1 MQAEYILQYIPK
13 PYAAETFVAAVKT
26 QRLLLL
32 IVLILAHLGGEL
44 GTAQTPRRAKPARR
58 AAKLADPPKWDRAV
72 LETFFTD
79 ARAKLGP
86 GPVPGAVTDGAIAK
100 ESPATT
106 ANSDKPAAP
115 SGAAGWGAVISAT
128 TLEDEIKA
136 QVQPL
141 AAAVQTPTG
150 FKGGGY
156 KVARE
161 DLTLL
166 AVLFGVIAEYD
177 GTVRWQKES
186 ASLRDLF
193 GRAGFNCKVG
203 TDNSFNEAKVRSQD
217 LTELIRGGS
226 VETRPA
232 ESESTW
238 PQVANRPPL
247 MKRMEMSLRDRIGPW
262 TAGSAEFKK
271 NRDAIIHEAELL
283 LVLCRV
289 IKAEGYEYADDSSY
303 REYVDTLETQCA
315 EIIAAAKNGELAPA
329 QSAASQM
336 NKTCDAC
343 HGDFRS

>member
-1 MQAEYILQYIPK
+1 MTRRNA
-13 PYAAETFVAAVKT
+13 
-26 QRLLLL
+26 
-32 IVLILAHLGGEL
+32 LILSVAILCSSGGDD
-44 GTAQTPRRAKPARR
+44 GWAQAPSRAKPRR
-58 AAKLADPPKWDRAV
+58 TTKLADPPKWDRAV
-72 LETFFTD
+72 LETFFPD

-86 GPVPGAVTDGAIAK
+86 GPAPGAVAEQSEGGA
-100 ESPATT
+100 
-106 ANSDKPAAP
+106 AAP
-115 SGAAGWGAVISAT
+115 VAETRAAAAPTGAAGWATVIAAT

-136 QVQPL
+136 QAQPL

-177 GTVRWQKES
+177 GTVRWQKEA

-203 TDNSFNEAKVRSQD
+203 TDASFNEAKVRSQD
-217 LTELIRGGS
+217 LTDLIRGGT

-232 ESESTW
+232 ESGATW
-238 PQVANRPPL
+238 PEVANRPPL
-247 MKRMEMSLRDRIGPW
+247 MKRMEVSLRDRIGPW
-262 TAGSAEFKK
+262 TAAQADFKK
-271 NRDAIIHEAELL
+271 NQNALIHEAELL
-283 LVLCRV
+283 LALCRV
-289 IKAEGYEYADDSSY
+289 IKSDGYEYADDTSY
-303 REYVDTLETQCA
+303 REYVDALERQCG
-315 EIIAAAKNGELAPA
+315 EIITAAKNGELQQA